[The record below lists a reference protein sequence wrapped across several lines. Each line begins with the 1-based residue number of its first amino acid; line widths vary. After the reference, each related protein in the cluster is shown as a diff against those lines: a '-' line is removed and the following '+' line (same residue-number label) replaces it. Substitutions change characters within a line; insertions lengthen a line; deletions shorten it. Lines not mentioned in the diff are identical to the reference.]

1 MPLIDQK
8 HAFFQPLWRRI
19 VIVGLVAAWLGFEVI
34 YTKDTLW
41 MSVATVML
49 IYGVWSFF
57 INWPKSP

>member
-19 VIVGLVAAWLGFEVI
+19 VIVGLVAVWLGFEVI

-49 IYGVWSFF
+49 IYGIWSFF
-57 INWPKSP
+57 LNWPKQS